1 MTTATTLLQPKRPF
15 TPAECMSLAASGIIA
30 PDELGAVL
38 SGARRYT
45 VDEYL
50 AMVKADILRKEERI
64 ELLDG
69 VIIVMAPIN
78 VPHLRGTDYSNQRL
92 VMALGNR
99 AMVRVQG
106 SILLNDHTM
115 PQPDIVVLRMRSLD
129 DTERDSASDVY
140 WIIEFSDSSLEYD
153 LGVKLARYAES
164 GIPEVWVGNLR
175 AREVIVHTEPSGSE
189 YLAVRTCRAGQSIS
203 PQAFPDVALA
213 VDDFMPPATVPEGEQ
228 S

>member
-1 MTTATTLLQPKRPF
+1 MTTAATQLPPAWPF
-15 TPAECMSLAASGIIA
+15 TPEECAVLVAAGIITEGEQA
-30 PDELGAVL
+30 AVL
-38 SGARRYT
+38 AGKRRFT

-50 AMVKADILRKEERI
+50 ALEVAGVLHEDDRVELIDGEIL
-64 ELLDG
+64 
-69 VIIVMAPIN
+69 VMAPIN

-115 PQPDIVVLRMRSLD
+115 PQPDIAVLRMRSLD

-175 AREVIVHTEPSGSE
+175 TQEVIVHTEQSGSE

-213 VDDFMPPATVPEGEQ
+213 VDDFMPPATMSEGEP

>member
-1 MTTATTLLQPKRPF
+1 MTTTTTQLTTARPF
-15 TPAECMSLAASGIIA
+15 TPEECAVLVAVGIIA
-30 PDELGAVL
+30 EGERAAVL
-38 SGARRYT
+38 AGKRRFT
-45 VDEYL
+45 VDECL
-50 AMVKADILRKEERI
+50 AMLEAGVLHEDDRI

-78 VPHLRGTDYSNQRL
+78 VPHLRGTDHSNQRL

-115 PQPDIVVLRMRSLD
+115 PQPDIAVLRMRSLD

-153 LGVKLARYAES
+153 LGVKLSRYAES